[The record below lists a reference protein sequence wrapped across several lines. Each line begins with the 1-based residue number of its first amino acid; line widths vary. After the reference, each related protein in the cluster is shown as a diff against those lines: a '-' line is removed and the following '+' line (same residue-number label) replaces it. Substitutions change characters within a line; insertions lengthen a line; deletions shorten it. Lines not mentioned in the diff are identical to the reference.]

1 MSIYGNQV
9 VIKRTVFFFVNFITN
24 VGLGFLKGTLPSMHY
39 LCSSVGFVCNISIWH
54 VIIKPWWAKFTVFS
68 WLLKWRNL
76 KASLEREQSL
86 ICWSSKFK
94 SWSWRSGISCQCL
107 LYKKGYWSRRG
118 EVLLDVPDWPKYSG
132 YHVIGITVTSVLYSI

>member
-1 MSIYGNQV
+1 
-9 VIKRTVFFFVNFITN
+9 
-24 VGLGFLKGTLPSMHY
+24 MHS

-76 KASLEREQSL
+76 KASLERERSL

-94 SWSWRSGISCQCL
+94 SWSLRSGISCQCL
-107 LYKKGYWSRRG
+107 FYKKGYWSRRG
-118 EVLLDVPDWPKYSG
+118 EVLLDVSDWPKYSG
-132 YHVIGITVTSVLYSI
+132 YHVIGITATSVLYSIWSIAQFLVLVSHSIHFKTEMRQCRAIAT